1 MNGKISSKVQRCA
14 RASLHRRQSLTTPST
29 LDGGTSPTS
38 ILKLSSRYY
47 PNKLPRS
54 KKRHGKDGKNSL
66 AKLLSSKPSKEEK
79 EEEGL
84 ATMLSR
90 PEKQHVRRHVS
101 FLDEASA
108 STTAVRQNKRGTL
121 EAMFQSMN
129 TIMADE
135 GQDST
140 ARSSWSVS
148 TDTTNVPPTYPRRS
162 NSFTQ
167 HVPFESS
174 NNASGK
180 NSAST
185 ARQNK
190 RGTLEA
196 MFQSMNT
203 IMADEGQDSTARS
216 SWSVS
221 TDTTNVP
228 PTYPRRSNSFT
239 QHVPFESGNNTSGKR
254 GTLDAMFQSMNTIMA
269 NEGPDEDAGI
279 ARPEMLSG
287 SNSTAS
293 LSTNVSTVLPK
304 YHHNTHNSLELFAEA
319 MGDICR

>member
-1 MNGKISSKVQRCA
+1 MNGKMSSKVQRCA

-54 KKRHGKDGKNSL
+54 KKRYKCFLGKDGKNSL
-66 AKLLSSKPSKEEK
+66 AKLLSSKPSKE

-135 GQDST
+135 DQDST

-167 HVPFESS
+167 H
-174 NNASGK
+174 
-180 NSAST
+180 
-185 ARQNK
+185 
-190 RGTLEA
+190 
-196 MFQSMNT
+196 M
-203 IMADEGQDSTARS
+203 
-216 SWSVS
+216 
-221 TDTTNVP
+221 
-228 PTYPRRSNSFT
+228 
-239 QHVPFESGNNTSGKR
+239 PFESGNNTSGKR